1 MKWTV
6 KRMTTEEPSTTVPQ
20 RSIVPRLNFEAL
32 GILALIV
39 GLFASWLDVRDRI
52 KNVDE
57 DIDRLERRLQEQLDG
72 RFDKVGSYINGDV
85 TRLSTQLSALD
96 DQLDS
101 ATISIAELR
110 LSLTTTQAQLWPQQP
125 GSTP

>member
-1 MKWTV
+1 
-6 KRMTTEEPSTTVPQ
+6 MTTEEPSTTVPQ

-52 KNVDE
+52 KDVDK
-57 DIDRLERRLQEQLDG
+57 DIDRLERRLQEQLDR
-72 RFDKVGSYINGDV
+72 RFDKVGSDINGDV

-110 LSLTTTQAQLWPQQP
+110 LSLTTTQAQLSPQQP